1 MRLNKNQIEHMAFV
15 IVRNLLKEEKIISD
29 DRNKLTDSLMN
40 LITEEFQKE
49 DKLDQEVREILS
61 VHMEKI
67 RSDYVQDDQNKISQR
82 KGYGAVTKRL
92 SREKINFL
100 ARQVLNSLFEN
111 DEVEFLFEPNE
122 IRLSVVKSIEEELKL
137 YDLIDKRAI
146 DKIQSQKKAI
156 EEGSREWEILYR
168 KYYNEEISKL
178 GKILE

>member
-1 MRLNKNQIEHMAFV
+1 
-15 IVRNLLKEEKIISD
+15 
-29 DRNKLTDSLMN
+29 
-40 LITEEFQKE
+40 
-49 DKLDQEVREILS
+49 
-61 VHMEKI
+61 
-67 RSDYVQDDQNKISQR
+67 
-82 KGYGAVTKRL
+82 VTKRL